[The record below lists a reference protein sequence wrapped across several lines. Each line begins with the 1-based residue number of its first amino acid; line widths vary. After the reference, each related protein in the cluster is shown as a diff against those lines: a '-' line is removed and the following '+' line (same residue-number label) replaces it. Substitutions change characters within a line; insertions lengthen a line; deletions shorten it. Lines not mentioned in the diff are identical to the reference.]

1 MKWLNNKKK
10 QKIYAFLKKEWM
22 LVVLLGIGIFLG
34 LSNSSTP
41 LFPSVLMQKPDSQ
54 NVGPL
59 AKKDKGHEV
68 FGFAP
73 YWNLGKLN
81 NVDFNVLTTLAYF
94 DIPVDANGTLSND
107 DGGYSSFESQAATD
121 LFTKA
126 HLQGTRV
133 VLTITQMDNATIIAF
148 LSDPAA
154 QQTTIDQTVNLV
166 KQRGIDGVNVDFEY
180 SGDPGAAYRGQ
191 FTQFMTNLSNK
202 MHKEIPGSKVSVS
215 VYATAAKTPQLDDI
229 GSLSGVTDYIFMM
242 AYDFAT
248 TSSSVAMPTDPL
260 YGYKAGKY
268 WYDISTAVADFT
280 AVMPANKLIL
290 GLPWYGYNYPVST
303 PADNSATTSG
313 YYNSAM
319 TQTYSDIST
328 DPTEKT
334 GWDPYGKV
342 GWKAYYL
349 PNIGEWRMVYV
360 EDAASLGI
368 KYDFAKEKNL
378 AGVGIW
384 ALGFD
389 DGSQD
394 MWNILEQKFGPK
406 IADAQVTGK
415 PIN

>member
-1 MKWLNNKKK
+1 MKWITNKKK
-10 QKIYAFLKKEWM
+10 KKIYRFLKKEWM
-22 LVVLLGIGIFLG
+22 LVVLFAIGIFLG
-34 LSNSSTP
+34 LGKGSDQ
-41 LFPSVLMQKPDSQ
+41 LFSSVLTQKSISQ
-54 NVGPL
+54 NIGPL
-59 AKKDKGHEV
+59 AKKNKGHEV

-73 YWNLGKLN
+73 YWNLDKLN

-94 DIPVDANGTLSND
+94 DIPISADGTLSNQ

-126 HLQGTRV
+126 HLAGTRV
-133 VLTITQMDNATIIAF
+133 VLTITQMDNATILSF
-148 LSDPAA
+148 LSNPSA
-154 QQTTIDQTVNLV
+154 QQTTIDQTVGLI

-180 SGDPGAAYRGQ
+180 TGDPGGVARDE
-191 FTQFMTNLSNK
+191 FTQFITHLSSK
-202 MHKEIPGSKVSVS
+202 MHTEIPGSKISVS

-229 GSLSGVTDYIFMM
+229 GSLSRVTDNIFMM

-290 GLPWYGYNYPVST
+290 GLPWYGYNYPVGT

-319 TQTYSDIST
+319 TQTYSDIAS

-349 PNIGEWRMVYV
+349 PNIGQWRMVYI

-389 DGSQD
+389 GNSQD